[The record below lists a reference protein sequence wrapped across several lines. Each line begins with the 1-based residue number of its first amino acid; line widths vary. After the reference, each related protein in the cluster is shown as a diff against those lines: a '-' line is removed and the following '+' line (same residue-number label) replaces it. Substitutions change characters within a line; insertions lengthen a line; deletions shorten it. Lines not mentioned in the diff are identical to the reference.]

1 MNQLSLDLIDEMERM
16 RNAFDRILGD
26 ERVGPWILPFSRFSF
41 LPGRASHSYPL
52 MNVSEDEEN
61 IYVDALAPGVGPD
74 TLSVSV
80 TGDRLVISGQKTF
93 LSENVKPESIHRSE
107 RSAGQFVRSVAL
119 SVPVERDKVEA
130 TYSDGML
137 KIILPK
143 SEAARPKQ
151 VQVRVD

>member
-16 RNAFDRILGD
+16 RKAFDRILGD
-26 ERVGPWILPFSRFSF
+26 ERVGPWILPFSKFSF
-41 LPGRASHSYPL
+41 LPGRASHLYPL
-52 MNVSEDEEN
+52 MNVSEDGEN

-74 TLSVSV
+74 TLNVSV
-80 TGDRLVISGQKTF
+80 TGDQLIISGQKTS
-93 LSENVKPESIHRSE
+93 LPENVRPESIHRSE
-107 RSAGQFVRSVAL
+107 RSAGQFVRSLTL
-119 SVPVERDKVEA
+119 SVDVERDKVAA
-130 TYSDGML
+130 TYKDGLL